1 MDDNFLVKNA
11 FSDNFILKDS
21 FCGKIKLLL
30 DRLGFSH
37 VWDNQ
42 GTFYKDRFLLAVEEK
57 WKQNFID
64 YWKLKIFDN
73 KVNGNKLRTYRKLKL
88 VWNWI
93 FLYLDVDRSAISCFV
108 KIRISN
114 SILNIEKGRHLK
126 IPVEKRICPLCKHMK
141 QEIED

>member
-11 FSDNFILKDS
+11 FSDNFILKDY

-57 WKQNFID
+57 
-64 YWKLKIFDN
+64 
-73 KVNGNKLRTYRKLKL
+73 
-88 VWNWI
+88 
-93 FLYLDVDRSAISCFV
+93 
-108 KIRISN
+108 
-114 SILNIEKGRHLK
+114 
-126 IPVEKRICPLCKHMK
+126 
-141 QEIED
+141 

>member
-1 MDDNFLVKNA
+1 
-11 FSDNFILKDS
+11 
-21 FCGKIKLLL
+21 L

-93 FLYLDVDRSAISCFV
+93 ILYLDVDRSAISCFV

-126 IPVEKRICPLCKHMK
+126 IPVEQRICPLCKHMK